1 MRGLRAS
8 ILRLAGLFRH
18 NQRDREVAAEI
29 DSHLQLHTD
38 DNLRVGMT
46 PEQARREAVLK
57 LGGIEPAKEACR
69 DRSTIPF
76 FENLLQDLHFTMRQL
91 KKNPGFTATAVL
103 ILTLGIASSVAI
115 FAFVDAALIK
125 PLPYREPSRL
135 VALFES
141 IPLGPRFHLSY
152 PDYLDWK
159 RLNKVFTSL
168 DVYAP
173 YGFTMST
180 PAGARQA
187 DGARVSDGF
196 FRTLGVIPVLGRDFR
211 PGEDLPA
218 APRTVLLSYAAW
230 QKRYGGRPDVLG
242 KTVILDG
249 AVNTIIGVLPPDFH
263 FAPAEPAEFW
273 TTLHDA
279 NKCRGC
285 HGLYGVA
292 RLKPGVA
299 FQTALADMKSI
310 ATQLEKQYPDSNRDQ
325 GAYLLPL
332 PDVIVGDIRPV
343 LIMLL
348 SGAGLLLLIATVNV
362 ASLLLVRA
370 QSRKRE
376 TAIRGALGASPARL
390 RRQFVTEGLALAG
403 IGSVLG
409 LIAAYWAMQ
418 SLSSLI
424 PKDTL
429 ASMPYLRGIGLN
441 FTVVIFA
448 CAISL
453 TAGILFSLIPAL
465 NLSRP
470 EMQQDLTEGGRGFAS
485 AMWRRFGAKFVVV
498 ELATAMVLLVGAG
511 LLGKSFYRLLN
522 VDTGLQP
529 DHVATLRV
537 GAEGASY
544 SKDEQKL
551 SLERRVVSRLATLPG
566 VKSVGITNALPLGD
580 GDGTTGFQV
589 LGRPYHGEHNEV
601 TYRQVSAG
609 YFPTL
614 QARLSRGRYFTEAED
629 ASKPRV
635 VIINQALASQY
646 FSGEDPIGKRINYNG
661 APAKSA
667 MEIIGIVKEIQE
679 GQLDAPPRAA
689 MYVPFNQNPTADFA
703 VVVRTSQEEQSVLP
717 ALSAAIHQID
727 SGILVDNPATMK
739 QRIHNSPSAY
749 LHRSS
754 AWLAGGFAA
763 MALLLGVIG
772 LYGVIAYSVSQRR
785 REIGIRMALGAE
797 QTAVYRLILK
807 EAGCLTAAGIAIG
820 LVCSLA
826 AAAFMRGLLFG
837 IRSWDPPTLITV
849 AAALALSALLAS
861 YIPAHRAASVNPVE
875 ALRAE

>member
-1 MRGLRAS
+1 MKRLRAWA
-8 ILRLAGLFRH
+8 IRGAGLFRH
-18 NQRDREVAAEI
+18 KQRDREVVAEI
-29 DSHLQLHTD
+29 DSNLQLHID
-38 DNLRVGMT
+38 DNLRAGMN
-46 PEQARREAVLK
+46 PEQARRAALLK
-57 LGGIEPAKEACR
+57 LGGVEPTKEACR

-76 FENLLQDLHFTMRQL
+76 FENLLQDLHFAMRQL

-159 RLNKVFTSL
+159 RLNKVFSSL
-168 DVYAP
+168 DVYTP
-173 YGFTMST
+173 NGFTMST
-180 PAGARQA
+180 ATGAQQA

-196 FRTLGVIPVLGRDFR
+196 FRTLGVTPVLGRDFW

-249 AVNTIIGVLPPDFH
+249 HVNTIIGVLPPDFH

-273 TTLHDA
+273 ATLHDA
-279 NKCRGC
+279 SKCRGC

-299 FQTALADMKSI
+299 FQTAVADMKSI
-310 ATQLEKQYPDSNRDQ
+310 AKQLEKQYPDSNRDQ

-332 PDVIVGDIRPV
+332 SDVIVGDIRPV
-343 LIMLL
+343 LLMLL

-390 RRQFVTEGLALAG
+390 RRQFITEGLVLAG
-403 IGSVLG
+403 IGSALG
-409 LIAAYWAMQ
+409 LIAAYWSMQ
-418 SLSSLI
+418 LLSGLI
-424 PKDTL
+424 PKDML
-429 ASMPYLRGIGLN
+429 ASMPYLRGLSLN
-441 FTVVIFA
+441 GTVVAFA

-453 TAGILFSLIPAL
+453 IAGILFSLIPAM
-465 NLSRP
+465 NLSRGD
-470 EMQQDLTEGGRGFAS
+470 MQEDLTEGGRGFAN
-485 AMWRRFGAKFVVV
+485 AMWRRFGARFVVV

-511 LLGKSFYRLLN
+511 LLGKSFYRLLQA
-522 VDTGLQP
+522 DTGLEP
-529 DHVATLRV
+529 DHVATLRM
-537 GAEGASY
+537 GAQGASY
-544 SKDEQKL
+544 SKDEQII
-551 SLERRVVSRLATLPG
+551 SLERRVTAAIARLPG
-566 VKSVGITNALPLGD
+566 VKSVGITNQLPLGD
-580 GDGTTGFQV
+580 ADGTTQFVV

-601 TYRQVSAG
+601 TYRRVSAG

-646 FSGEDPIGKRINYNG
+646 FRGENPIGKRINYNG

-667 MEIIGIVKEIQE
+667 MEIIGIVNEIQE

-689 MYVPFNQNPTADFA
+689 MYVPFNQNPTGDFA
-703 VVVRTSQEEQSVLP
+703 VLVRTSQAEQSLLP
-717 ALSAAIHQID
+717 TLAATVHQID
-727 SGILVDNPATMK
+727 PGILVDNTSTMK
-739 QRIHNSPSAY
+739 HRIHDSPSAY

-797 QTAVYRLILK
+797 RLSVYRLILK
-807 EAGCLTAAGIAIG
+807 EAGWLTAAGIAIG

-826 AAAFMRGLLFG
+826 AAALIRGLLFD
-837 IRSWDPPTLITV
+837 IHSWDPPTLVTV
-849 AAALALSALLAS
+849 AAVLALSALLAS